1 MIDHVSIP
9 VRDLEASAAFYA
21 AVLAEI
27 GYARLVDKPGT
38 VGFGKKYPDFWLNH
52 RPKLRSGDG
61 DDGFHVCVRAAATA
75 KVDAFHAKAVALGA
89 RSDGAPGIREIYASS
104 YYAAFVVDR
113 DGNKVEVV
121 TFVEG

>member
-9 VRDLEASAAFYA
+9 VRDLDASAAFYA
-21 AVLAEI
+21 TVLAEI
-27 GYARLVDKPGT
+27 GYTRLVDKPGT
-38 VGFGKKYPDFWLNH
+38 VGFGKKYADFWLNH
-52 RPKLRSGDG
+52 RPNLRATEG
-61 DDGFHVCVRAAATA
+61 DDGFHVCVRAGSTA

-121 TFVEG
+121 TFVEA